1 MPYYHCPNCE
11 RTAWLE
17 ATDEPPPQCRH
28 CGSELALMPA
38 RHAAS
43 LTTALRARFQRDMS
57 LEPTRVRF
65 VRG

>member
-17 ATDEPPPQCRH
+17 ATDEPPAQCRH

-43 LTTALRARFQRDMS
+43 LTTALRARFQRDMT